1 MINSVAKDKEKW
13 TLSPTIAGKNKTG
26 KCYRHFARHSTE
38 VFVHVGKGIYSSLLN
53 YMGPHIYAF
62 FSVVNTTV
70 LHDPW
75 LVDSKESEL
84 QLQRVNYKLYLDFY
98 LWEGL
103 LSLTPHYTR
112 INYIYSMCVSIYIYI
127 GLEWLEK
134 KKETCKY
141 PLIDRSISLITV

>member
-13 TLSPTIAGKNKTG
+13 TLSPTIAGRNKTG

-38 VFVHVGKGIYSSLLN
+38 VFMHVGKGIYSWLLN

-62 FSVVNTTV
+62 FSVNTTV

-75 LVDSKESEL
+75 LVESKESEL

-98 LWEGL
+98 LWERL

-112 INYIYSMCVSIYIYI
+112 INYIYSMCVSIYIYRERS
-127 GLEWLEK
+127 GMVGK
-134 KKETCKY
+134 KWKRKY
-141 PLIDRSISLITV
+141 PFIDRSISLITV